1 MATRSLTEVFI
12 LMRNN
17 ALQSRHIFSEQ
28 TADDRT
34 SLMSS
39 AHLDPELGMAS
50 ARAGTLP
57 PEWIDK
63 LTEIQFE
70 FTKIKEKMKELS
82 SLHDKYL
89 NRPTMDDSID
99 EEYEIEIRTQQIT
112 QMFFH
117 TQRLVQQINN
127 QSHRGSAHEQKLTM
141 NIVSSVAR
149 TMQEMSTN
157 FRKSQSA
164 YLRKIKS
171 REERSQ
177 QYFGTNLSSD
187 PSLLGDGLGADS
199 DIVYNKGFT
208 SAQMQLV
215 EDNSEVVQQR
225 EKEVAAIVRSIT
237 DLNEIFKDLASM
249 IVDQGTILDRIDYNI
264 DNAATHTEKGLVQLQ
279 KAEKYQKKNRKMM
292 FILILAAVIIILL
305 IIFIAV
311 KS

>member
-28 TADDRT
+28 THDDRT

-39 AHLDPELGMAS
+39 AHLDPEVGLAS
-50 ARAGTLP
+50 VRTGTLP
-57 PEWIDK
+57 PHWIDK

-70 FTKIKEKMKELS
+70 FSKLKEKMKELS
-82 SLHDKYL
+82 SLHDKHL
-89 NRPTMDDSID
+89 NRPTMDDSVD
-99 EEYEIEIRTQQIT
+99 EEHEIEIRTQQIT
-112 QMFFH
+112 QMFSH
-117 TQRLVQQINN
+117 CQRLVQQINS
-127 QSHRGSAHEQKLTM
+127 QSQRGSSHEQKLSH
-141 NIVSSVAR
+141 NIVASVAR
-149 TMQEMSTN
+149 TMQELSIN
-157 FRKSQSA
+157 FRKSQSV

-177 QYFGTNLSSD
+177 QYFGTNLNSD
-187 PSLLGDGLGADS
+187 ANLFDGIS
-199 DIVYNKGFT
+199 EEPDITYDKGFT

-215 EDNSEVVQQR
+215 EDNTSFVQHR
-225 EKEVAAIVRSIT
+225 EKEVASIVRSIT
-237 DLNEIFKDLASM
+237 DLNDIFKDLSSM

-264 DNAATHTEKGLVQLQ
+264 DNAATSTEKGLVQLQ

-292 FILILAAVIIILL
+292 IILVLAVIIILL
-305 IIFIAV
+305 LIILIAV

>member
-39 AHLDPELGMAS
+39 AHLDPELGLAS
-50 ARAGTLP
+50 ARTGNLP
-57 PEWIDK
+57 PDWIDK

-70 FTKIKEKMKELS
+70 FTKIKEKMKELN
-82 SLHDKYL
+82 SLHDKHL
-89 NRPTMDDSID
+89 NRPTLDDNVD
-99 EEYEIEIRTQQIT
+99 EEHEIEIRTQQIT
-112 QMFFH
+112 QMFSH
-117 TQRLVQQINN
+117 CQRLVQQINN
-127 QSHRGSAHEQKLTM
+127 QSNRGPSYEQKLSH
-141 NIVSSVAR
+141 NIVASLAR

-164 YLRKIKS
+164 YLRKIKN

-177 QYFGTNLSSD
+177 QFFGTNLSPDS
-187 PSLLGDGLGADS
+187 GLMADS
-199 DIVYNKGFT
+199 MGMDSDVMYDKGFT

-215 EDNSEVVQQR
+215 DDNSEFVQHR
-225 EKEVAAIVRSIT
+225 EKEVACIVRSIT

-264 DNAATHTEKGLVQLQ
+264 DNAATQTEKGLVQLQ

-292 FILILAAVIIILL
+292 CILILAAVIIVLL
-305 IIFIAV
+305 IILIAV

>member
-39 AHLDPELGMAS
+39 AHLDPEMGMAS
-50 ARAGTLP
+50 ARSGALP

-82 SLHDKYL
+82 SLHDKHL
-89 NRPTMDDSID
+89 NRPTMDDSVD
-99 EEYEIEIRTQQIT
+99 EEHEIEIRTQQIT
-112 QMFFH
+112 QMFSH
-117 TQRLVQQINN
+117 CQRLVQQINN
-127 QSHRGSAHEQKLTM
+127 QSHRGSGHEQKLTQ
-141 NIVSSVAR
+141 NIVASVAR

-177 QYFGTNLSSD
+177 QYFGTHLNSD
-187 PSLLGDGLGADS
+187 SNLLGDGIGGDQ
-199 DIVYNKGFT
+199 DIVYDKGFT
-208 SAQMQLV
+208 TVQMQMV
-215 EDNSEVVQQR
+215 EDNTEFVQQR
-225 EKEVAAIVRSIT
+225 EKEVASIVRSIT
-237 DLNEIFKDLASM
+237 ELNEIFKDLASM

-264 DNAATHTEKGLVQLQ
+264 DNAATQTEKGLVQLQ

-292 FILILAAVIIILL
+292 FILILAAVIVILL

>member
-28 TADDRT
+28 TSDDRT

-39 AHLDPELGMAS
+39 ANMDPELGLAS
-50 ARAGTLP
+50 ARAGSLP

-82 SLHDKYL
+82 SLHDRHL
-89 NRPTMDDSID
+89 NRPTMDDSVD
-99 EEYEIEIRTQQIT
+99 EEHEIEIRTQQIT
-112 QMFFH
+112 QVFSH
-117 TQRLVQQINN
+117 CQRLVQQINN
-127 QSHRGSAHEQKLTM
+127 QSSRGSSHEIRLSH
-141 NIVSSVAR
+141 NIVASLAR
-149 TMQEMSTN
+149 TLQEMSSN

-177 QYFGTNLSSD
+177 QYFGTHISEETN
-187 PSLLGDGLGADS
+187 LLGDGIGAES
-199 DIVYNKGFT
+199 DIMYDKGFT
-208 SAQMQLV
+208 TVQMQIV
-215 EDNSEVVQQR
+215 EDNTELVQHR
-225 EKEVAAIVRSIT
+225 EKEVASIVRSIT
-237 DLNEIFKDLASM
+237 DLNEIFKDMASM

-264 DNAATHTEKGLVQLQ
+264 DNAATHTEKGLAQLQ
-279 KAEKYQKKNRKMM
+279 AAEKYQKKNRKMM
-292 FILILAAVIIILL
+292 CILVLAAVIIVLL
-305 IIFIAV
+305 IILIAV